1 MKWGKESDA
10 GEFGNVIWGLFWEEE
25 NKNQKRNMLL
35 FTRGVE
41 DGLKNKNKNQKRMN
55 IGILLRNYLKI

>member
-1 MKWGKESDA
+1 MQVNSEMS
-10 GEFGNVIWGLFWEEE
+10 FGVYFER
-25 NKNQKRNMLL
+25 KKTKKQKRNMLL

-41 DGLKNKNKNQKRMN
+41 DGLKNKNKNQKLMN